1 MTGYDRAAGPIVTRS
16 TAIGEVT
23 ETERFEQTVD
33 ASFCG
38 DTFVGL
44 QRVGSAAGADVIVD
58 NLLVEDLGESSTI
71 AACATLTGEL
81 TPDVIEQGAS
91 QEFVT
96 TFTSDEAAPIA
107 DVSVELEVAEGWT
120 AVARDASTAATLPV
134 GGTLTTHWD
143 VVAPATADGSY
154 DFVATA
160 GYTTTAEPIGDRSVT
175 STTVV
180 RTLPGPPQADVFASD
195 HPWVSATNG
204 WGPVERDRANGE
216 QGEGDGQPIT
226 LAGVVYEKGLGAHAP
241 STVRYYLG
249 GYCTAFTASVGID
262 DVQRT
267 RGSVVFSVVADGR
280 TVLTSPVLG
289 PNSATYAID
298 ADISGAQYV
307 ELIAGTTADGNGNDH
322 ADWANARFE
331 CSEVPGEPGEPEVP
345 TGRCSSAICPS
356 SPRRTGGARSSAT
369 SRTVRTHR
377 LTGSR

>member
-1 MTGYDRAAGPIVTRS
+1 MDTRGPHLGVHDPVRVAGDSYRVSFDHQSSKAGEYAWVTGYDRAAGPIVTRS

-71 AACATLTGEL
+71 AACATLTGGAHARRDQAGCE
-81 TPDVIEQGAS
+81 PGVRDDVHVRRSRADRRRVGRARGGRGLGWPWRATRRRRRRCQSAARSPRTG
-91 QEFVT
+91 
-96 TFTSDEAAPIA
+96 TSWRRRLPT
-107 DVSVELEVAEGWT
+107 VSN
-120 AVARDASTAATLPV
+120 
-134 GGTLTTHWD
+134 H
-143 VVAPATADGSY
+143 
-154 DFVATA
+154 FVATA

-226 LAGVVYEKGLGAHAP
+226 LAGVVYEKGLGADAP

-280 TVLTSPVLG
+280 TVRTPPVLG

-322 ADWANARFE
+322 ADW
-331 CSEVPGEPGEPEVP
+331 G
-345 TGRCSSAICPS
+345 
-356 SPRRTGGARSSAT
+356 
-369 SRTVRTHR
+369 
-377 LTGSR
+377 